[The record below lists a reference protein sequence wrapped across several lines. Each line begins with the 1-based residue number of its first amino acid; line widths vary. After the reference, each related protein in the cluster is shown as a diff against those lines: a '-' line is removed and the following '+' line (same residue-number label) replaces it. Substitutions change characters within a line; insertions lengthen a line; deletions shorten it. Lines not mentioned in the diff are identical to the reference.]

1 MVSDYVISA
10 CIPPETPALGTSDPT
25 ALIELQVSNG
35 GELPTT
41 SHMWGFRQ
49 ELSAGGVS
57 GDHADLIFLSWW
69 TQTNSNYNLAWA
81 QWCSSRAEDP
91 FSASIALFLGFLTK
105 QFTLQREYRSLNVC
119 RSAVSST
126 HPLDDGFPLRQHP
139 LLTRLLKGVFKASPP
154 KSKYSSVWNVS

>member
-10 CIPPETPALGTSDPT
+10 CIPPETPALGTSDPM

-41 SHMWGFRQ
+41 SHMGGFRQ

-69 TQTNSNYNLAWA
+69 TKTNSNYNLAWA

-91 FSASIALFLGFLTK
+91 FSASIALFLG
-105 QFTLQREYRSLNVC
+105 C

-139 LLTRLLKGVFKASPP
+139 LVTRLLKGVFKASPP